1 MAGVVYRKMGWRRS
15 DPGIHEGMTGSLD
28 ILNGIIKKQR
38 WKNDGKMRG
47 TAGWVVDTESSNAV
61 PMNLRNTTSDPH
73 SDDVEESIRLPEF
86 CFSPSLPAAHRPLP
100 ATNGT
105 AAGYDNLRPITGLAS
120 HLCHTK

>member
-61 PMNLRNTTSDPH
+61 PMNLRNTTSDPTLLMTWKKAFACRNFVFH
-73 SDDVEESIRLPEF
+73 RRCLRRIGRCLQRMGQQRDVV
-86 CFSPSLPAAHRPLP
+86 
-100 ATNGT
+100 T
-105 AAGYDNLRPITGLAS
+105 
-120 HLCHTK
+120 